1 MISFH
6 DIAKGSNHLI
16 KFLHVATGTR
26 VEFPAFITDFS
37 DNFTVSWGN
46 EMIFGRMDPVKP
58 YQGTTRSISISFDV
72 LSSDIQ
78 MAKENMNN
86 YSKLIQMMY
95 PVYNEP
101 LTGGIK
107 GKGRTIKAP
116 PILRLQF
123 LNLIKNNSAE
133 SVEEGLLGCIGG
145 FSFNPN
151 RESGFFTQTDELLPK
166 VFNISLRFDPQHES
180 TLGFQEGEFL
190 NKGFPYGRP
199 KQTPSSNT
207 SGQGTPE
214 VSSRMVDNLTN
225 SFR

>member
-1 MISFH
+1 MISFQ

-37 DNFTVSWGN
+37 DSFNVSWGS

-58 YQGTTRSISISFDV
+58 YQGTTRSISIGFDV
-72 LSSDIQ
+72 LSNDVE
-78 MAKENMNN
+78 MAKDNMNK
-86 YSKLIQMMY
+86 YSRLIQMMY

-116 PILRLQF
+116 PILRIQF
-123 LNLIKNNSAE
+123 LNLVKNNSEE
-133 SVEEGLLGCIGG
+133 SVEEGLLGCISG
-145 FSFNPN
+145 FTFNPN
-151 RESGFFTQTDELLPK
+151 RESGFFTQTDEILPK
-166 VFNISLRFDPQHES
+166 VFHISMKLDPQHES
-180 TLGFQEGEFL
+180 TMGFQEDKFL
-190 NKGFPYGRP
+190 SQGFPYGRP
-199 KQTPSSNT
+199 KRKPSSDN

-214 VSSRMVDNLTN
+214 VSSRTEANLTN
-225 SFR
+225 N